1 MVLAAH
7 GRSLAQGAGGV
18 ILAKPGQ
25 GAGLQTFGRIW
36 VKTQAVPLFLLPG
49 SSSHCCR
56 VKWGTTIMT
65 DTKYPSRARRLA
77 SRPLLALA
85 LSLTIAGCAS
95 MTQDNPVP
103 LAAPTQQDI
112 ADLKPSGTVTLTEV
126 FVGGAGVGK
135 GVLTFKGKKYPF
147 KLAATVFGPGSV
159 TKRQVSGEI
168 YKLDDIS
175 QFAGLWVEGTGP
187 VGLET
192 SGASELWLENKAGVI
207 MHLVGQSEG
216 VTLSLG
222 KDEALIELSK

>member
-1 MVLAAH
+1 MVMADPQILFPT
-7 GRSLAQGAGGV
+7 RRGA
-18 ILAKPGQ
+18 LK
-25 GAGLQTFGRIW
+25 
-36 VKTQAVPLFLLPG
+36 
-49 SSSHCCR
+49 
-56 VKWGTTIMT
+56 
-65 DTKYPSRARRLA
+65 
-77 SRPLLALA
+77 PLLALA
-85 LSLTIAGCAS
+85 MSLAVAGCAS
-95 MTQDNPVP
+95 LTQDNPVP

-135 GVLTFKGKKYPF
+135 GVLTYKGKKYPF

-175 QFAGLWVEGTGP
+175 EFPGLWVEGTGP
-187 VGLET
+187 VGFET

-207 MHLVGQSEG
+207 MHLVGQSQG